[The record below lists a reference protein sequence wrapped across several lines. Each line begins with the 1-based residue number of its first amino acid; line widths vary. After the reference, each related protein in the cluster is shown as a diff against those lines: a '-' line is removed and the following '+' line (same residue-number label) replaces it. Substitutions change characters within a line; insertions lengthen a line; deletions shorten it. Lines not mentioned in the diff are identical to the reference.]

1 MKVLQASIAGLLLD
15 GAFESNLPAD
25 LYHDKN
31 AVGPSAFLPERDDR
45 AINHIKPQNE
55 TQWNKTAI
63 VIIKSQKQVP
73 TSSIDTIGVMESIED
88 FSSLMVNQHYHY
100 FNLIVDHK

>member
-1 MKVLQASIAGLLLD
+1 MKVLQASLSGLLLD

-45 AINHIKPQNE
+45 AINRIKSQNEMKQNE
-55 TQWNKTAI
+55 TAMD
-63 VIIKSQKQVP
+63 IIESQKQVP
-73 TSSIDTIGVMESIED
+73 KSSIENIGAMESVKD
-88 FSSLMVNQHYHY
+88 CFVL
-100 FNLIVDHK
+100 